1 MALSRFLRKGMFGA
15 HALWG
20 SLHRPDFVF
29 YEHVHLAAIHHL
41 LPRLQGVPYGVFLH
55 GIEVWEPLVGR
66 RRKALLRA
74 NILLSNSATTLEA
87 ARSVNPWLPEV
98 QVTWLGVPRR
108 ETAVRAG
115 ELPPVGLIVGRMA
128 SFERLKGH
136 DPVLDAWP
144 EVRKSIPVANL
155 LIVGSGDDQARLR
168 RRTAREQI
176 AGVEFLRRFVVAGL
190 NEQEHRVNCRHP
202 APRSVAQRLVQ
213 VD

>member
-1 MALSRFLRKGMFGA
+1 
-15 HALWG
+15 
-20 SLHRPDFVF
+20 
-29 YEHVHLAAIHHL
+29 
-41 LPRLQGVPYGVFLH
+41 
-55 GIEVWEPLVGR
+55 
-66 RRKALLRA
+66 
-74 NILLSNSATTLEA
+74 
-87 ARSVNPWLPEV
+87 
-98 QVTWLGVPRR
+98 
-108 ETAVRAG
+108 
-115 ELPPVGLIVGRMA
+115 MA